1 MKHPKKE
8 RTLVLLKPDAVQR
21 SLIGEIIGRFERTGL
36 KIAAMKFLVPTE
48 EQAYN
53 HYVKNEAEI
62 EALGNRSI
70 EGKKKSGMETS
81 ETPKEL
87 GKKIIGRLVAFLSA
101 GPVVALVLEGN
112 RAIAITRK
120 MVGSTEPLQ
129 SDMGTIR
136 GDYTIDSYAMADGD
150 DRSVRN
156 LVHASSSLE
165 DSDYEIKVWFDK
177 DEIIDYKNAFDRILY
192 DVNLD
197 GVLE

>member
-21 SLIGEIIGRFERTGL
+21 ALIGEITGRFEKVGL
-36 KIAAMKFLVPTE
+36 KIVGMKLVLPTKK
-48 EQAYN
+48 QAYK

-70 EGKKKSGMETS
+70 EAKKKSGIIENKD
-81 ETPKEL
+81 PKVL
-87 GKKIIGRLVAFLSA
+87 GQEIVERLVIFLSA
-101 GPVVALVLEGN
+101 GPVVAIVLEGN
-112 RAIAITRK
+112 QAIKITRK
-120 MVGSTEPLQ
+120 IVGDTEPLK
-129 SDMGTIR
+129 SAMGTIR
-136 GDYTIDSYAMADGD
+136 GDYTIDSYALADGD
-150 DRSVRN
+150 ERSVRN

-165 DSDYEIKVWFDK
+165 DSDYEIKVWFDSK
-177 DEIIDYKNAFDRILY
+177 EIIDYKNAFDRILY